1 MRLVRLVFPVV
12 ALIIP
17 LLVIVVLIAQFTSP
31 SVQRVTTEALIRLVF
46 AVGLYIF
53 VGNSGI
59 VSFGHMTFCAIAAYA
74 TAWQTCC
81 QMLKPITMSGLPG
94 FLRDNTF
101 PLLPAAL
108 TSIGLAGIT
117 AFVSGLILMRLSG
130 LGASIST
137 LALLFI
143 LNVVYSNWDSVT
155 MGTSTIV
162 GLPVYVTIWIAL
174 ACAIV
179 AIAIAYVHQTSRWGL
194 MLRATREDEVAAAAS
209 GISLYWTRLFAFT
222 LSGFVAGLGGV
233 LFAHFMGTVSIGTFF
248 LNQTF
253 LIVAMLVIGGM
264 QSLAGAVLG
273 VAVISVVIDL
283 FRRAEAGFQIG
294 PLDIA
299 FPLGSQ
305 ELILAAI
312 MLLILIFRN
321 GGIMGGREFSL
332 PWPKQRKETDAAE
345 AVNVLQSTQEDDGAL
360 VRRVDER
367 SPARA

>member
-1 MRLVRLVFPVV
+1 MRLVRLMFPVIGLV
-12 ALIIP
+12 VP
-17 LLVIVVLIAQFTSP
+17 LLIAVLLIAQFTPP
-31 SVQRVTTEALIRLVF
+31 SVHRVATEALIRLVF

-59 VSFGHMTFCAIAAYA
+59 VSFGHMAFCAIAAYA

-81 QMLKPITMSGLPG
+81 QMLKPITMSGLPA

-108 TSIGLAGIT
+108 TSIGLAGGV
-117 AFVSGLILMRLSG
+117 AFLSGLVLMRLTG

-162 GLPVYVTIWIAL
+162 GLPVYVTIWVAL
-174 ACAIV
+174 GCALV
-179 AIAIAYVHQTSRWGL
+179 AVVIAYLYQTSRWGL
-194 MLRATREDEVAAAAS
+194 MLRATREDEIAAAAS

-222 LSGFVAGLGGV
+222 LSGVVAGLGGV
-233 LFAHFMGTVSIGTFF
+233 LFAHFTGTVSIGTFF

-264 QSLAGAVLG
+264 QSLAGTVLG
-273 VAVISVVIDL
+273 VAVISVVIDV
-283 FRRAEAGFQIG
+283 FRRAEAGFQLG
-294 PLDIA
+294 AMDVA
-299 FPLGSQ
+299 FPPGSQ
-305 ELILAAI
+305 ELILAVI
-312 MLLILIFRN
+312 MLLILIFRK
-321 GGIMGGREFSL
+321 GGIMGGRELSL
-332 PWPKQRKETDAAE
+332 PWPMANHAAE
-345 AVNVLQSTQEDDGAL
+345 APESASQKTAEEDGAAFGSHVEDTGS
-360 VRRVDER
+360 VR
-367 SPARA
+367 A